1 MIRHPK
7 QRAIWDYSSQ
17 IFLSPSFLL
26 NPISRQVPCFGMVA
40 KQKSTPV
47 GAIELKAVIYR
58 KIGRQRAENYFD
70 LLKRFLSLKVMKC
83 DFDES
88 CLKIIGRENLSLHNH
103 FIRTILRTILASSLV
118 GEVPLSRAK
127 NKAVVASPNVE
138 VADGLPVNSGCLV
151 NSDNKFCDRS
161 RPLGPLWENEQSETE
176 RFSLGSRSPIVSVED
191 GEEVEQADGK
201 PAPLGISM
209 YKGAGKAPSSGT

>member
-1 MIRHPK
+1 
-7 QRAIWDYSSQ
+7 
-17 IFLSPSFLL
+17 
-26 NPISRQVPCFGMVA
+26 MVA

-70 LLKRFLSLKVMKC
+70 LLNRFLSGKVMKC
-83 DFDES
+83 DFDRS

-103 FIRTILRTILASSLV
+103 FIRTILARCLV

-151 NSDNKFCDRS
+151 NSDHKFCDRS

-176 RFSLGSRSPIVSVED
+176 RFSLGSRSPVVSVED

-201 PAPLGISM
+201 
-209 YKGAGKAPSSGT
+209 SGHSK